1 MVKFTVIEVGQTVAE
16 VDETNLILCAC
27 ASFLFFVQKFEVL
40 HSSQRSISAVII
52 KFLDTVV

>member
-1 MVKFTVIEVGQTVAE
+1 VVKFTVIEVGQTVAE
-16 VDETNLILCAC
+16 VDETNLILIMRLR
-27 ASFLFFVQKFEVL
+27 LFFVQKFEVL